1 MSPSIDIHTSQPA
14 PASTHAPVKVVA
26 PTLSAEEALRAK
38 FMHLEHHINSLSRQR
53 APSPLKDILQFM
65 RLDGMISLAGGEIE
79 APMCLEYV
87 ADSFIQVSL
96 IRVCSP
102 STRSTSQCMTPRRV
116 WLRTLP
122 TLRR

>member
-65 RLDGMISLAGGEIE
+65 RLDGMISLAGGKIE
-79 APMCLEYV
+79 ALTRPGYV
-87 ADSFIQVSL
+87 ADSFHSL
-96 IRVCSP
+96 RSP
-102 STRSTSQCMTPRRV
+102 SSESVPLRLGPRLDV
-116 WLRTLP
+116 
-122 TLRR
+122 